1 VEYLTGLVL
10 AVDVVVV
17 FLSVI
22 FRYFLHSP
30 IEWAEEVARSFMVIL
45 VFFGAASA
53 LGKSQHVGIDSI
65 RKLLPAKW
73 EPAIIQL
80 CHWIIMV
87 VSAGIFISS
96 VKLVKEVQQ
105 QTTSMGLPQSI
116 FVYPIVVGSIIMLI
130 FSIANALRGPK
141 ATAWK
146 TLALSIA
153 VALIIY
159 GWTKFFPEY
168 APKPFFLMIGA
179 FVMCMVFGVPIAF
192 TLAFCSLLYFLLT
205 PFLPVVVYSQQ
216 IGAGMDHYVLLSI
229 PFFVLAGFAM
239 EVNGMSSRLIELL
252 LRLMGRIRGGL
263 NLIMITAMAFFSG
276 ISGSKLADVAA
287 VGGVLMPAVRKT
299 KQDANEAA
307 GLLASSAVM
316 AETIPPCVNMIIMG
330 FVSNI
335 SIAALFIAGL
345 IPAAVMAVALAV
357 IAVYYGKKIKVDE
370 VFVRKAPWLRLI
382 GGSLVGLVMILMIG
396 KGVVSGVATST
407 EISSFAVIYALVVG
421 GLAFRELT
429 VKSVIKLFVNAASV
443 TGMILFIVAAA
454 GSISYA
460 LTIEQ
465 IPHQLSSFMIGLAHS
480 YGSWTFML
488 MSVLLLVIFGAVL
501 EGAPALIIFGPLLTP
516 IAQQLGIH
524 PVHFGTV
531 LVIAMGLGLFAPP
544 LGLGIYATCVI
555 TETKVQD
562 VARPMAKY
570 LLTLFIVL
578 LVLAFVP
585 YITLW
590 LPKYLSM
597 I

>member
-1 VEYLTGLVL
+1 
-10 AVDVVVV
+10 
-17 FLSVI
+17 
-22 FRYFLHSP
+22 
-30 IEWAEEVARSFMVIL
+30 
-45 VFFGAASA
+45 
-53 LGKSQHVGIDSI
+53 
-65 RKLLPAKW
+65 
-73 EPAIIQL
+73 
-80 CHWIIMV
+80 
-87 VSAGIFISS
+87 
-96 VKLVKEVQQ
+96 
-105 QTTSMGLPQSI
+105 
-116 FVYPIVVGSIIMLI
+116 
-130 FSIANALRGPK
+130 
-141 ATAWK
+141 
-146 TLALSIA
+146 
-153 VALIIY
+153 
-159 GWTKFFPEY
+159 
-168 APKPFFLMIGA
+168 
-179 FVMCMVFGVPIAF
+179 
-192 TLAFCSLLYFLLT
+192 
-205 PFLPVVVYSQQ
+205 
-216 IGAGMDHYVLLSI
+216 
-229 PFFVLAGFAM
+229 
-239 EVNGMSSRLIELL
+239 
-252 LRLMGRIRGGL
+252 
-263 NLIMITAMAFFSG
+263 
-276 ISGSKLADVAA
+276 
-287 VGGVLMPAVRKT
+287 
-299 KQDANEAA
+299 
-307 GLLASSAVM
+307 
-316 AETIPPCVNMIIMG
+316 MIIMG